1 MTHRRW
7 LALTVVGLLLV
18 GCTVSLVADIG
29 CWADVA
35 CAVIGRAPAQMFGT
49 WSRLVMVIGVAG
61 AAAWGVRLSWVLA
74 AATRATLRLPTM
86 QAGPALAELARKAHV
101 QRLTLLDVDTPQA
114 FCAGVWRPTVFVSQ
128 GLVQRLREP
137 ELLAVLW
144 HEGCHARR
152 CDPLRR
158 AAYRTAAALLRPVT
172 VVQWWVER
180 RLDRAE
186 LLADQLAMHQA
197 GAPALAG
204 ALWRAGSANAPQGA
218 AGFGEAGSLRVAQL
232 LGDPLP
238 YERPTVSVWMNSLA
252 GVVLIAGVTACLAG
266 GLVSLF

>member
-1 MTHRRW
+1 MTDRRS
-7 LALTVVGLLLV
+7 LVLTVVGLLLV
-18 GCTVSLVADIG
+18 GCTVSLVAGIG
-29 CWADVA
+29 CRADVA
-35 CAVIGRAPAQMFGT
+35 CAALGRTPAQGLGT
-49 WSRLVMVIGVAG
+49 WSRLAMGIGAAG
-61 AAAWGVRLSWVLA
+61 VAAWGVRLSWVLA

-86 QAGPALAELARKAHV
+86 PAGPAVAELARKAHI

-114 FCAGVWRPTVFVSQ
+114 FCAGVWHPTVFVSQ

-152 CDPLRR
+152 HDPVRR
-158 AAYRTAAALLRPVT
+158 AAYRTAAVLLRPVT
-172 VVQWWVER
+172 VVQWWVEW

-186 LLADQLAMHQA
+186 LLADRLAMHHV

-204 ALWRAGSANAPQGA
+204 ALWRAGSLRAPQGA
-218 AGFGEAGSLRVAQL
+218 AAFGEAGSLRVAQL

>member
-7 LALTVVGLLLV
+7 LAVAVAGLLLA
-18 GCTVSLVADIG
+18 GCTLSLIAAIG
-29 CWADVA
+29 CRVDVA
-35 CAVIGRAPAQMFGT
+35 CAVIGRAPAQMFGA
-49 WSRLVMVIGVAG
+49 WARLLMVIGFAG
-61 AAAWGVRLSWVLA
+61 AVAWGVRLTWVMA
-74 AATRATLRLPTM
+74 AASMALLRLPTM
-86 QAGPALAELARKAHV
+86 QAGPALSELARKAQV

-114 FCAGVWRPTVFVSQ
+114 FCAGVWRPSVFVSR

-152 CDPLRR
+152 HDPLRR
-158 AAYRTAAALLRPVT
+158 ASYRTAAALLRPVT
-172 VVQWWVER
+172 VVQWWVEQ
-180 RLDRAE
+180 RLNRAE
-186 LLADQLAMHQA
+186 LLADRLAMRHA

-204 ALWRAGSANAPQGA
+204 ALWRAGSASAPQGA

-238 YERPTVSVWMNSLA
+238 HQRPPLAMWINSMA
-252 GVVLIAGVTACLAG
+252 AVGLIAGISACLAG
-266 GLVSLF
+266 GVAPLL